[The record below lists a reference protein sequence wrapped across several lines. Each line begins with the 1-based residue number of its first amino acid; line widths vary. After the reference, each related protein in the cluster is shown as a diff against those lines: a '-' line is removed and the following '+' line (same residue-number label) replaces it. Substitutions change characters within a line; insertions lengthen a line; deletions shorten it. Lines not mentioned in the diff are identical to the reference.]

1 MLNAGSRG
9 LARRVCFL
17 FKHCIK
23 YVVCRG
29 SVHHFEECEMYMYSS
44 GVSMTYFAF
53 PLCADIIQPTFTI
66 SSHGEKGLCAADKI
80 K

>member
-9 LARRVCFL
+9 LVRRVCVL
-17 FKHCIK
+17 FKYCIK
-23 YVVCRG
+23 YVVFRG
-29 SVHHFEECEMYMYSS
+29 CVHHLEECEIIMYSS
-44 GVSMTYFAF
+44 GVSMTYLAF
-53 PLCADIIQPTFTI
+53 PFCADIIQPTFTI